1 MNIEHD
7 VIACKTCHRPRQF
20 LEYELINLVIHKE
33 NDPIGNCPTMPAV
46 NLRLYCNNCKTNT
59 SEPWPYEDEKVI
71 PMFINDVKKHSV
83 KADKIEYMDVRI

>member
-33 NDPIGNCPTMPAV
+33 NDAIGNSPTMPAV

-59 SEPWPYEDEKVI
+59 SEPYPYNDPKFI

-83 KADKIEYMDVRI
+83 KFKNQEYMEVQI